1 MAQIGV
7 RLTMK
12 RSSGGD
18 TIGVLSHEWNSATRP
33 GGREGEERERRG
45 EEEGKEVKWKQCG
58 IDKENAFHC
67 HHITLHV
74 FKNDVHLSEVVGVH
88 GLLPDSLSKEHTQ
101 IIHRLS
107 HWLTSTRRPLC

>member
-1 MAQIGV
+1 MNGTLPLDLMAE
-7 RLTMK
+7 REK
-12 RSSGGD
+12 R
-18 TIGVLSHEWNSATRP
+18 ER
-33 GGREGEERERRG
+33 GGR

-67 HHITLHV
+67 NHITLHV

-101 IIHRLS
+101 TEPLADINKTAIM
-107 HWLTSTRRPLC
+107 LT